1 MPTVSDPSFNAA
13 LEARRAHLEAIPADQ
28 LFPSLR
34 LEPSTILQA
43 ALGAEPRLEP
53 FREALVAK
61 FGEEAGE
68 LLDALA
74 PAAKAAVE
82 ADAQVDGLA
91 QGNGLPALYE
101 VLLAKHAVLLA
112 DAEPLL
118 ARGHIPAAAL
128 AEARNTN
135 GYQATVLSITRL
147 VSVFRQNWSKVATLT
162 ATTEADLAEA
172 GKLAAE
178 FAQQVATRD
187 QATLQGPATE
197 LRTRA
202 ISDAFRV
209 HDELRRMMTYLRWRE
224 GDVDQILPSLYAG
237 RGGRKPSSDRR
248 TDVGTDPTGP
258 FTPTVEPF
266 EPAPLAPATPS
277 PNNGGPAF
285 EA

>member
-28 LFPSLR
+28 LLPSLR
-34 LEPSTILQA
+34 LEPGTILQA
-43 ALGAEPRLEP
+43 ALGAEPRLAA

-61 FGEEAGE
+61 FGEEAAE
-68 LLDALA
+68 LIDALA
-74 PAAKAAVE
+74 PSAKAAVE
-82 ADAQVDGLA
+82 ADARVDGLA
-91 QGNGLPALYE
+91 QGNELPALYE

-118 ARGHIPAAAL
+118 ARGHISAAAL

-135 GYQATVLSITRL
+135 GYQATVMSITRL
-147 VSVFRQNWSKVATLT
+147 VSVFRQNWSKVAKLT
-162 ATTEADLAEA
+162 ATTEADLDEA

-178 FAQQVATRD
+178 FMSQVATRD
-187 QATLQGPATE
+187 QAALRGPATE

-209 HDELRRMMTYLRWRE
+209 YDELRRMMTYLRWRE

-248 TDVGTDPTGP
+248 AEDPTGP
-258 FTPTVEPF
+258 FTPVVDPI
-266 EPAPLAPATPS
+266 EPAPIPPATPS